1 MMEETPLK
9 EAPVR
14 VVIDG
19 CNILHVEGVLPAE
32 VAGVDLDGLA
42 ALTLASRHRHD
53 SIVIVMDGPRRSAG
67 ADRGGVRVLFSGAG
81 RTADSVII
89 EMVKRDSAP
98 RQTLVVSSDREI
110 LRAARRRKC
119 RTMTS
124 EAFLARLGADYATA
138 APHRP
143 APPPGERV
151 LSTSTEMWI
160 EAFGVTEADLTLPP
174 EAVPDEPVKPA
185 VADVG
190 EVATPPPS
198 PTAETASA
206 GDERERP
213 PRRMRPLEGAR
224 SLEEIDLDELE
235 RFDMGAWLDE
245 GESPQSSG

>member
-1 MMEETPLK
+1 M
-9 EAPVR
+9 R

-32 VAGVDLDGLA
+32 VAGIDLDGLA

-53 SIVIVMDGPRRSAG
+53 SIVIVMDGPRQSAG

-89 EMVKRDSAP
+89 EMVNRDSAP

-124 EAFLARLGADYATA
+124 EAFLARLGDDYATA

-143 APPPGERV
+143 APPSGDRV

-174 EAVPDEPVKPA
+174 ESAEPELPEDSAPKPDASGGPRPAAPAGDKPA
-185 VADVG
+185 EPPA
-190 EVATPPPS
+190 EPRPPS
-198 PTAETASA
+198 HR
-206 GDERERP
+206 G
-213 PRRMRPLEGAR
+213 RPLEGAR